1 MNKCIKWRH
10 ILTYSS
16 ITITDLTPENDDENE
31 VENEDDNEDGG
42 EEKTDRSAD
51 ETP

>member
-10 ILTYSS
+10 ILTCSS
-16 ITITDLTPENDDENE
+16 ITITDLTPENDEDE